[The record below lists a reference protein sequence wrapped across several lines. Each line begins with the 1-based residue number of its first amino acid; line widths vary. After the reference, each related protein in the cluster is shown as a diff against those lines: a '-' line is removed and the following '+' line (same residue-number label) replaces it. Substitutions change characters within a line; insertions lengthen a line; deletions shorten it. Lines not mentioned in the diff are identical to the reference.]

1 MSMPEQTIENDPY
14 AIQYSDSGRASRKEL
29 PPEVMSALFD
39 VLDALAANPD
49 SFPGRVRAISRDG
62 SIRLYSHPSP
72 PLQVTYEVDASRR
85 VLYLEHFVAPKVQVT
100 KPVFISYSH
109 KDAKWLEKLKQF
121 LRPLEDK
128 ELVRVWDDSEI
139 RAGSDW
145 LGDISKALESARV
158 AVFLVTQNFLDS
170 PFIREK
176 ELPVLIEAAKN
187 RGCLIFWIAV
197 SSTTFEDSPLAKFQ
211 GAIPSNAPLDL
222 MSDAEQSKMLTD
234 IYRKMKAAVSVE

>member
-1 MSMPEQTIENDPY
+1 MPEQADPY
-14 AIQYSDSGRASRKEL
+14 AIQYSESGRASRKEL
-29 PPEVMSALFD
+29 PPEAQSALFD
-39 VLDALAANPD
+39 VLDALAANLD
-49 SFPGRVRAISRDG
+49 AFPGRVRAISRDG

-139 RAGSDW
+139 RPGSDW
-145 LGDISKALESARV
+145 LGDISKALASARV
-158 AVFLVTQNFLDS
+158 AVFLHTQNFLDS

-176 ELPVLIEAAKN
+176 ELPVLIEAAQN
-187 RGCLIFWIAV
+187 RGCLIFVIAV
-197 SSTTFEDSPLAKFQ
+197 SSSPFEDSPLARFQ
-211 GAIPSNAPLDL
+211 WANPPNEPLDL
-222 MSDAEQSKMLTD
+222 MSDAEQSKTLTE

>member
-1 MSMPEQTIENDPY
+1 MPEQTDPY
-14 AIQYSDSGRASRKEL
+14 AIQYSESGRASRKEL
-29 PPEVMSALFD
+29 PPEAMAALFD

-49 SFPGRVRAISRDG
+49 AFPGRVRAISRDG

-72 PLQVTYEVDASRR
+72 ALQVTYEVDSSRR
-85 VLYLEHFVAPKVQVT
+85 VLYLQHFVAPKVQIT

-121 LRPLEDK
+121 LRPLEEK
-128 ELVRVWDDSEI
+128 ELIRVWDDTEI
-139 RAGSDW
+139 RTGSNW

-176 ELPVLIEAAKN
+176 ELPVLIDAAKN

-197 SSTTFEDSPLAKFQ
+197 SSSTFEDSPLAKFQ
-211 GAIPSNAPLDL
+211 GAIPPSAPLDL
-222 MSDAEQSKMLTD
+222 MSDAEQSKVLTD
-234 IYRKMKAAVSVE
+234 TYRKMKAAVSVE

>member
-1 MSMPEQTIENDPY
+1 MPEQTDPY
-14 AIQYSDSGRASRKEL
+14 AIQYSESGRASRKEL
-29 PPEVMSALFD
+29 PPEAMTALFD

-49 SFPGRVRAISRDG
+49 AFPGRVRAISRDG
-62 SIRLYSHPSP
+62 RIRLYSHPSP
-72 PLQVTYEVDASRR
+72 PLQVTYEVDTSRR
-85 VLYLEHFVAPKVQVT
+85 VLYLEHFVAPKVQIT

-128 ELVRVWDDSEI
+128 ELIRVWDDTEI
-139 RAGSDW
+139 RPGSDW

-158 AVFLVTQNFLDS
+158 AVFLLTQNLLDS

-176 ELPVLIEAAKN
+176 ELPALIEAAKN

-197 SSTTFEDSPLAKFQ
+197 SSSTFEDSPLAKFQ
-211 GAIPSNAPLDL
+211 GAIPPNAPLDL
-222 MSDAEQSKMLTD
+222 MSDAEQSKVLTD
-234 IYRKMKAAVSVE
+234 IYRKMKTAVSVE

>member
-1 MSMPEQTIENDPY
+1 MPEQTDLY
-14 AIQYSDSGRASRKEL
+14 AIQYSESGRASRKEL
-29 PPEVMSALFD
+29 PPEAMAALFD

-49 SFPGRVRAISRDG
+49 AFPGRVRAISRDG

-72 PLQVTYEVDASRR
+72 ALQVTYEVDSSRR
-85 VLYLEHFVAPKVQVT
+85 VLYLQHFVAPKVQIT

-109 KDAKWLEKLKQF
+109 KDAKWLKKLKQF
-121 LRPLEDK
+121 LRPLEEK
-128 ELVRVWDDSEI
+128 ELIRVWDDTEI
-139 RAGSDW
+139 RAGSNW

-176 ELPVLIEAAKN
+176 ELPVLIDAAKN

-197 SSTTFEDSPLAKFQ
+197 SSSTFEDSPLAKFQ
-211 GAIPSNAPLDL
+211 GAIPPSAPLDL
-222 MSDAEQSKMLTD
+222 MSDAEQSKVLTD

>member
-1 MSMPEQTIENDPY
+1 MAMPEQADPY
-14 AIQYSDSGRASRKEL
+14 AIQYSESGIASRKQL
-29 PPEVMSALFD
+29 PPEALSALFD
-39 VLDALAANPD
+39 VQDALAANPD
-49 SFPGRVRAISRDG
+49 AFPGRVRAISRDG

-72 PLQVTYEVDASRR
+72 PLQVTYEVDTSRR
-85 VLYLEHFVAPKVQVT
+85 VLYLQHFVAPKVQIT

-128 ELVRVWDDSEI
+128 ELIRVWDDTEI
-139 RAGSDW
+139 RPGSDW

-158 AVFLVTQNFLDS
+158 AVFLLTQNFLDS

-211 GAIPSNAPLDL
+211 GAIPPSAPLDL
-222 MSDAEQSKMLTD
+222 MSDAEQSKVLTD

>member
-1 MSMPEQTIENDPY
+1 MPEQTDPY
-14 AIQYSDSGRASRKEL
+14 AIQYSESGRTSRKEL
-29 PPEVMSALFD
+29 PPEAMSALFD

-49 SFPGRVRAISRDG
+49 AFPGRVRKISRDG
-62 SIRLYSHPSP
+62 NIRLYSHPSP
-72 PLQVTYEVDASRR
+72 PLQVTFEVDTSRQ
-85 VLYLEHFVAPKVQVT
+85 VLYLQHFVCPKVQVT

-121 LRPLEDK
+121 LRPLEDQ
-128 ELVRVWDDSEI
+128 ELIRVWDDTEI

-145 LGDISKALESARV
+145 LGDIRKALESARV

-170 PFIREK
+170 PFIKEH
-176 ELPVLIEAAKN
+176 ELPKLIDAAN
-187 RGCLIFWIAV
+187 SRGCLIFWIQV

-211 GAIPSNAPLDL
+211 GVIPPNRPLDL
-222 MSDAEQSKMLTD
+222 MSDAEQSKVLVD